1 MCRVIP
7 WWQRPG
13 GGSVVDLL
21 NWQGKLVS
29 GNAMEQFIVKT
40 ILCLGKH
47 DMIFVQ
53 EGVMYNLLPEYSLRE
68 ADSPLSFP

>member
-1 MCRVIP
+1 
-7 WWQRPG
+7 
-13 GGSVVDLL
+13 
-21 NWQGKLVS
+21 
-29 GNAMEQFIVKT
+29 MEQFIVKT